1 MKTENNF
8 EELELA
14 PEEAGVEVTNANDG
28 IMLLCDCPETGGD
41 GGNSGNE
48 DDCPETGGNNN
59 PSTGTS
65 SSNTMSTAYNLTI
78 GTSRS
83 GVISQPYDEQWFKFT
98 ANGSSNKYKI
108 YSAGSTDVLGFLYN
122 SSGTQLKQ
130 DDDSHGNRN
139 FEINTELTQGAT
151 YYIKVKAYSTNTGSF
166 TVIVENAGAGNGAA
180 TQIAATVL
188 KKLK

>member
-14 PEEAGVEVTNANDG
+14 PEETGIEVTNANDG
-28 IMLLCDCPETGGD
+28 IMLLCDDGDCPETGGG
-41 GGNSGNE
+41 GGNSGSE
-48 DDCPETGGNNN
+48 DDCPETGGNSN

-98 ANGSSNKYKI
+98 AN
-108 YSAGSTDVLGFLYN
+108 
-122 SSGTQLKQ
+122 
-130 DDDSHGNRN
+130 
-139 FEINTELTQGAT
+139 
-151 YYIKVKAYSTNTGSF
+151 
-166 TVIVENAGAGNGAA
+166 
-180 TQIAATVL
+180 
-188 KKLK
+188 